1 MWNIHLGSS
10 WEIPM
15 DFAMVFFW
23 LVVEPTPPQ
32 NDGVKVSWGYDILN
46 WMESHKSHV
55 PNHQPVFLWRF
66 GTWLFQLQEI
76 NPIVIGYPE
85 NLWDEKNA
93 IVTRLCQL
101 IMA

>member
-55 PNHQPVFLWRF
+55 PNHQPVFFCEGLELDFFNFREPW
-66 GTWLFQLQEI
+66 WN
-76 NPIVIGYPE
+76 NPHKLG
-85 NLWDEKNA
+85 D
-93 IVTRLCQL
+93 
-101 IMA
+101 